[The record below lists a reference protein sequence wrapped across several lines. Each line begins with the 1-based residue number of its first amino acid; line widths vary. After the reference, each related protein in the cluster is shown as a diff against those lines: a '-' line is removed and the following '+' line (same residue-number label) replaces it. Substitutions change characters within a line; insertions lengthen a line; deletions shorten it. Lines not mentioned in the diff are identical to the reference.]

1 MYSLI
6 PLGYFSSILCLL
18 ISIYNFPLCCS
29 ENSDSSLETVINE
42 VGFVIVLLRISGI
55 ASSDRQS
62 FLFNALIYMTE
73 RWGEWEI
80 APLPPNLLSR
90 GVLVFEWQMA
100 HYFWGM
106 VVMGHRELHNSY
118 VLALFIKLKKSKSNF
133 EFKSISE
140 SI

>member
-73 RWGEWEI
+73 R
-80 APLPPNLLSR
+80 
-90 GVLVFEWQMA
+90 
-100 HYFWGM
+100 
-106 VVMGHRELHNSY
+106 
-118 VLALFIKLKKSKSNF
+118 
-133 EFKSISE
+133 
-140 SI
+140 